1 MTKKLC
7 IITMSKANFIN
18 MYNPYRKASS
28 FNYGGAFTMQRGNN
42 MIFYTNKD
50 KSIMCPNCH
59 KFLTK
64 ADSKDPRTHKLA
76 CKHCHKW
83 IWYVPNDDDDFQIKE
98 IPDSRSSS
106 GMRFY

>member
-1 MTKKLC
+1 MNFY
-7 IITMSKANFIN
+7 MS
-18 MYNPYRKASS
+18 
-28 FNYGGAFTMQRGNN
+28 
-42 MIFYTNKD
+42 KD

-83 IWYVPNDDDDFQIKE
+83 VWYVPNDDDNFQIKE
-98 IPDSRSSS
+98 IPDSR
-106 GMRFY
+106 GVDNADRKNCYIYRCKRNNI